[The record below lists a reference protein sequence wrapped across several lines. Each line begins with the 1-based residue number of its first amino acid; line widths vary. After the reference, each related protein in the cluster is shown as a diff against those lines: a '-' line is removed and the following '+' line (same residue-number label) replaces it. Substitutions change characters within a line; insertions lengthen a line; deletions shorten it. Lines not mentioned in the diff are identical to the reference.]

1 MTPGKDRSLGELEAG
16 YKRKIEELTDQRLA
30 RAKQLEEVDR
40 KLKAY
45 GEKLHWVRT
54 LIVAPDSAEQLPR
67 TKRKPGRPR
76 RSPVR
81 EATYQV
87 LSDRRGQWFTA
98 SQVRTLIR
106 KDVSKRASRQAVN
119 VGLNLLEKTGR
130 VQRRPAP
137 RGSGGAQ
144 FVYSAK

>member
-1 MTPGKDRSLGELEAG
+1 MTGGKDRSLGELEAG
-16 YKRKIEELTDQRLA
+16 YKEKIEELTKQRLTI
-30 RAKQLEEVDR
+30 AKQLEELDR
-40 KLKAY
+40 KLKVY
-45 GEKLHWVRT
+45 NEKLHWVRT

-67 TKRKPGRPR
+67 TKRRRGRR

-81 EATYQV
+81 EAVYQV

-98 SQVRTLIR
+98 RQVRSLIS
-106 KDVSKRASRQAVN
+106 KDTRKRASRQAINVN
-119 VGLNLLEKTGR
+119 LNLLEKAGR

-144 FVYSAK
+144 YVFSAK

>member
-16 YKRKIEELTDQRLA
+16 YKEKIKELTDQRVA
-30 RAKQLEEVDR
+30 IAKQLEELDR

-54 LIVAPDSAEQLPR
+54 LIVAPDSTDQLPR
-67 TKRKPGRPR
+67 TKRKRGPR

-81 EATYQV
+81 EAVYQV

-98 SQVRTLIR
+98 RQIGTLIR
-106 KDVSKRASRQAVN
+106 KDTSKRPSRQSVN
-119 VGLNLLEKTGR
+119 VNLNLLEKTGR

-144 FVYSAK
+144 FVFSAK

>member
-1 MTPGKDRSLGELEAG
+1 MTGSKDRSLGELEAS
-16 YKRKIEELTDQRLA
+16 YKTKIEELTDQRLA
-30 RAKQLEEVDR
+30 VAKQLEEVDR

-45 GEKLHWVRT
+45 GEKLHWVRS
-54 LIVAPDSAEQLPR
+54 LIAAPDSTEQPPKI
-67 TKRKPGRPR
+67 KRKKAPPR
-76 RSPVR
+76 KSPVR

-106 KDVSKRASRQAVN
+106 KDTNKRASRQAINVN
-119 VGLNLLEKTGR
+119 LNQLEKTGR

-137 RGSGGAQ
+137 RESGRAQ

>member
-1 MTPGKDRSLGELEAG
+1 MTGGKNRSLGELEAS
-16 YKRKIEELTDQRLA
+16 YKKKLEELTGQRLA
-30 RAKQLEEVDR
+30 IAKQAEELDR

-45 GEKLHWVRT
+45 NEKLHWVRT
-54 LIVAPDSAEQLPR
+54 LIVAPDSTDPLP
-67 TKRKPGRPR
+67 KRKRKTGPR

-81 EATYQV
+81 EAVYQV

-98 SQVRTLIR
+98 RQVGTLIR
-106 KDVSKRASRQAVN
+106 KDTSKRPSRQSVN
-119 VGLNLLEKTGR
+119 VNLNLLEKAGR

-144 FVYSAK
+144 FVFSAK